1 MIARSSTMSDQ
12 QFQVG
17 ECVRAQVS
25 TGFVQ
30 AGTLGTVRAMYPVIP
45 DAYEVKFDRQPKSW
59 LMWDDELEHVAG
71 QVQKPRRHIVARE
84 VVDTTA

>member
-1 MIARSSTMSDQ
+1 MSDQ

-17 ECVRAQVS
+17 ERVRAQIS

-30 AGTLGTVRAMYPVIP
+30 AGTLGTVRATYLVIP
-45 DAYEVKFDRQPKSW
+45 DACEVQFDRQPKSW

-71 QVQKPRRHIVARE
+71 QVQKPRKHIVARDVPHE